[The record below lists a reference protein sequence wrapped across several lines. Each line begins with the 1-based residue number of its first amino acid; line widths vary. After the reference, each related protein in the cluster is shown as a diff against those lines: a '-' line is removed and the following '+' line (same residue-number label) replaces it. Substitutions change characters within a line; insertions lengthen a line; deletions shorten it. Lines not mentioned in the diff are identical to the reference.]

1 MNKTNISRKK
11 RDGIFWGIVLLG
23 GAALLILQDIGVG
36 FGYGIT
42 VWRIIAGIFCL
53 AWFIDKLFT
62 LEFAHTIFP
71 LAFEFLIFEA
81 PIAHAIGH
89 KSNNLIN
96 DWIVLLA
103 ALLATI
109 GLGILLPSKKQKVNG
124 HEVLPGNSTLYF
136 DAADLSTAAIHDNLG
151 NVNAYITNRD
161 AYTGNGV
168 IHIKDNLGKIKLH
181 LPQEW
186 NIILESHDNLGSVSA
201 PEQKDGVYTHS
212 ITVNVHDNLGS
223 ISIVYS

>member
-1 MNKTNISRKK
+1 MKKTNQSGKT
-11 RDGIFWGIVLLG
+11 RDGIFWGTVLLG
-23 GAALLILQDIGVG
+23 AAALLILQGIGVN

-53 AWFIDKLFT
+53 AWFIDKIFT
-62 LEFAHTIFP
+62 LEFSHTIFP

-81 PIAHAIGH
+81 PIAHAIGQ
-89 KSNNLIN
+89 KDNNLIN
-96 DWIVLLA
+96 NWIVLLA

-109 GLGILLPSKKQKVNG
+109 GLGILLPSKNSKANG
-124 HEVLPGNSTLYF
+124 HKVLPGNSTLYF
-136 DAADLSTAAIHDNLG
+136 DASDLSSAIIRDNLG

-161 AYTGNGV
+161 AYAGNGV
-168 IHIKDNLGKIKLH
+168 IEIKDNLGKIKLH

-186 NIILESHDNLGSVSA
+186 SIVLESHGNLGNVSA
-201 PEQKDGVYTHS
+201 PEQNDGVYTRS

-223 ISIVYS
+223 ISIVNS